1 MTTNDPNDT
10 FGNKTN
16 EMTDGRDDPNKGP
29 LDRTQNALDGRDDPN
44 KGPFDRA
51 ENAMD
56 GRDDPSKGPFDR
68 AENTFE
74 GRDDPNKGPL
84 DRAANAFTG
93 GTGGIAAS
101 TNDTSSQYV
110 NDGTTG
116 TTGTAGGKVTAVFDT
131 QEEAQ
136 RAVEQLRSAGI
147 DDSSLSL
154 IAQSG
159 RTTTTTAGDGEIVDE
174 DHGSILRG
182 ILGGGALGAGLGIA
196 ALAIPGVGPL
206 IAAGAIA
213 SSAIPAAAG
222 IGAAVGAAAGTLN
235 EVLNSHGVSEEDSAY
250 YGDRV
255 QQGGV
260 FVSVDSS
267 QSNVDTARAQDI
279 LYSCGGHSASSPK
292 AM

>member
-1 MTTNDPNDT
+1 MSIENPENTL
-10 FGNKTN
+10 N
-16 EMTDGRDDPNKGP
+16 EMTD
-29 LDRTQNALDGRDDPN
+29 
-44 KGPFDRA
+44 
-51 ENAMD
+51 
-56 GRDDPSKGPFDR
+56 
-68 AENTFE
+68 

-93 GTGGIAAS
+93 ETGGIATATDDSS
-101 TNDTSSQYV
+101 TQYV
-110 NDGTTG
+110 DNP
-116 TTGTAGGKVTAVFDT
+116 ARGGKISAVFDS

-147 DDSSLSL
+147 DDNNLSL

-174 DHGSILRG
+174 EHGSILRG

-206 IAAGAIA
+206 VAAGAIA
-213 SSAIPAAAG
+213 SGAIPGAAA
-222 IGAAVGAAAGTLN
+222 IGAAVGAAAGSLN
-235 EVLNSHGVSEEDSAY
+235 EVLNSHGVSEEDSTY
-250 YGDRV
+250 YGDRI

-260 FVSVDSS
+260 FVSVDPGTSD
-267 QSNVDTARAQDI
+267 VDSARAQDI